1 MATLSRCGLMAPL
14 PRSFDCV
21 AHAKR
26 PADRSAPV
34 DMEIEDKNAE
44 NVAIKAANK
53 TSITQT
59 RVGSLDVGAPSKAMW
74 AYFEDEV
81 AQLIHAPELL
91 AAVGPLPLPLLKV
104 IA

>member
-14 PRSFDCV
+14 PFSFDCV

-44 NVAIKAANK
+44 NVAIEAANK

-59 RVGSLDVGAPSKAMW
+59 RVGSLDVGAPLKAMW
-74 AYFEDEV
+74 ANSEDEV

-91 AAVGPLPLPLLKV
+91 AAVGRSLFLCSK
-104 IA
+104 